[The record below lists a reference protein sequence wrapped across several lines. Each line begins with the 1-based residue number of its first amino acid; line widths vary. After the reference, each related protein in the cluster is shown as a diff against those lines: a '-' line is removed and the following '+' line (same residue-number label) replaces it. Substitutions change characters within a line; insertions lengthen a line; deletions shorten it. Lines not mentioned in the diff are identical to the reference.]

1 MRTTTK
7 LAALL
12 LLIVFTISFPAG
24 AQVTIGSDI
33 PPEDGSLLQLKQTSD
48 DANGVNSTKGLG
60 LPRVSL
66 TKQTALFPMYETT
79 PGSGVANSDYD
90 DATKKAKLDKD
101 HTGLTVYNV
110 NTTAPFSDGVYTW
123 DGSTWMEVSGVSA
136 STNPIR
142 RLYIP
147 IGRTITTETYA
158 YYGTME
164 FSVAE
169 PDIDDYALV
178 NVVPIVFS
186 NSSAPN
192 FVPDNLFFSTS
203 MRREDDNT
211 VIWKLKI
218 ENRNTK
224 SEAGLSAL
232 IDGVYVLYTTTG
244 GTFEPVQLAGEPD
257 GVYVTEIPFIG
268 LGSDPN
274 Q

>member
-1 MRTTTK
+1 MNK
-7 LAALL
+7 K
-12 LLIVFTISFPAG
+12 VFLSTCVIILFNVLSIN
-24 AQVTIGSDI
+24 AQVTIGSGI
-33 PPEDGSLLQLKQTSD
+33 PPEDGSLLQLKQTPD

-66 TKQTALFPMYETT
+66 TKQTDLFPMYETT

-90 DATKKAKLDKD
+90 DASEKAKLDKD

-110 NTTAPFSDGVYTW
+110 NTTAPFVDGIYTW
-123 DGSTWMEVSGVSA
+123 DGSTWMEVTTNVSA
-136 STNPIR
+136 STNPIK

-164 FSVAE
+164 FSVTK
-169 PDIDDYALV
+169 PGIDDYALV

-186 NSSAPN
+186 DPDAPN

-203 MRREDDNT
+203 IRREGDNT
-211 VIWKLKI
+211 AIWKLKI

-224 SEAGLSAL
+224 TEENLSAL
-232 IDGVYVLYTTTG
+232 IDGVYILYTSTG
-244 GTFEPVQLAGEPD
+244 GTFEPVQLTGEPD

-268 LGSDPN
+268 LGTDPN